1 MSDLYWQFGICGLS
15 FGCSTDDGFTI
26 FLNDTAQ
33 SRSLVYEH
41 AEEVNAEDARLSQQG
56 GWFF

>member
-15 FGCSTDDGFTI
+15 FGCSADDGFTI

-33 SRSLVYEH
+33 SEPLVYEH
-41 AEEVNAEDARLSQQG
+41 AEEVNDEDARLSH
-56 GWFF
+56 